1 MEVYQQHFT
10 YTLPEN
16 QPPAKGEYEQCTF
29 TGASWGK
36 AHLAGYEFR
45 ECSFVDCDLSM
56 ANVKGTS
63 FADVTFKQC
72 KLLGMRF
79 EVCHPFLLSFAF
91 EQCVLDFASFYRLKL
106 KGQRFT
112 ACQLRDV
119 EFTEADLSKAH
130 FTDCDLSRALFD
142 GTNLTGADFTTAA
155 HFSINPEL
163 NNITDAHFSAHNV
176 GGLLHKYRIHIL

>member
-10 YTLPEN
+10 YTSSAN
-16 QPPAKGEYEQCTF
+16 TQPAKGEYEQCTF
-29 TGASWGK
+29 TGAGWAK
-36 AHLAGYEFR
+36 ANLAGYVFR
-45 ECSFVDCDLSM
+45 ECVFVDCDLSM

-63 FADVTFKQC
+63 FAEVTFKQC

-79 EVCHPFLLSFAF
+79 ETCHSFLLSFTF

-106 KGQRFT
+106 KGQHFT

-119 EFTEADLSKAH
+119 EFTEADLSKAS

-163 NNITDAHFSAHNV
+163 NTLTDARFSTHNV
-176 GGLLHKYRIHIL
+176 GSLLHKYRIHIL